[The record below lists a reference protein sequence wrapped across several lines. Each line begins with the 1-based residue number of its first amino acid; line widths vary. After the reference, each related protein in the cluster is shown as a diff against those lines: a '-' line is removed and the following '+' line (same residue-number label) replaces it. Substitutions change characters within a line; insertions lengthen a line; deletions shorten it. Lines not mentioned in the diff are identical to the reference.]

1 MVETARRTKRLVQ
14 VGIHRRSAS
23 YCKQAAE
30 FFRSGAVG
38 QVTVAHAARVAN
50 EYARGIG
57 RIADTDPPP
66 GVAWDLFL
74 EPAPAV
80 PYNENSLSYKFRWL
94 YDYSGGQLTDNGV
107 HFLDLIQWGLGRDA
121 PLSVT
126 AVGGKCAVQDD
137 RHTVDT
143 IGPSGRSCPNAKP
156 PCRTRAATLWTE
168 TGTGAWRI
176 GTPSRRP
183 TGPGRPPTWPTSQT
197 SSAST
202 CAATGRSNASLTAQR
217 RTAISTTNAGIC
229 GDSAD
234 PPPDTVPRCPVA
246 GNRPA
251 FPVGPNRWWRTKHSS
266 PFRGHARTLRH
277 LARNTGT
284 MTAHAE
290 LHRPDESA
298 TTARLPGTL

>member
-23 YCKQAAE
+23 YCKQAAD

-80 PYNENSLSYKFRWL
+80 PYNEKSLSYKFRWL

-126 AVGGKCAVQDD
+126 AV
-137 RHTVDT
+137 
-143 IGPSGRSCPNAKP
+143 
-156 PCRTRAATLWTE
+156 
-168 TGTGAWRI
+168 
-176 GTPSRRP
+176 
-183 TGPGRPPTWPTSQT
+183 
-197 SSAST
+197 
-202 CAATGRSNASLTAQR
+202 NASLTAQR

-246 GNRPA
+246 GSRPA

-290 LHRPDESA
+290 FHRPDESA